1 MDTNLIT
8 VEKDGIVPGK
18 GELNID
24 VVKDKLV
31 VVSEKIVDVTMEDI
45 TENTDKVLI
54 ENNESSP

>member
-1 MDTNLIT
+1 MIN
-8 VEKDGIVPGK
+8 VEKDVIIPGK
-18 GELNID
+18 GELYIA

-45 TENTDKVLI
+45 TEKTDKVLI